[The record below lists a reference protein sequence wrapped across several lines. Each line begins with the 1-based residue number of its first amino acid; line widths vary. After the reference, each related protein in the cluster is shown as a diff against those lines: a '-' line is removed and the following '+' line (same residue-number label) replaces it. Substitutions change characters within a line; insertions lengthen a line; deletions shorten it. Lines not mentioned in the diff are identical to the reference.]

1 MVHYKI
7 VYFDAARRAETARLI
22 LTHAGVDFEDVRIP
36 KAEWPGE
43 HKAKAPFGQL
53 PYLEVDGKQLAQSNT
68 INRYLARKFGLAGKD
83 EWEQAWVDAMADWLL
98 DVGPEFAPFIAVCF
112 GFKEGDKDTLR
123 DEVFYPALE
132 RFLPRLETF
141 LKESGSGFLVTSG
154 YTWADFLC
162 AEALTTFEK
171 LVPGSVSKNADVWAY
186 KQRVHNIPQIKD
198 YVANRK
204 QDSDF

>member
-1 MVHYKI
+1 M
-7 VYFDAARRAETARLI
+7 
-22 LTHAGVDFEDVRIP
+22 
-36 KAEWPGE
+36 
-43 HKAKAPFGQL
+43 
-53 PYLEVDGKQLAQSNT
+53 
-68 INRYLARKFGLAGKD
+68 
-83 EWEQAWVDAMADWLL
+83 
-98 DVGPEFAPFIAVCF
+98 
-112 GFKEGDKDTLR
+112 
-123 DEVFYPALE
+123 
-132 RFLPRLETF
+132 ETF

>member
-1 MVHYKI
+1 MLHYKI
-7 VYFDAARRAETARLI
+7 VYFDAAARAETVRLI
-22 LTHAGVDFEDVRIP
+22 LTHVGMDFEDVRIP

-53 PYLEVDGKQLAQSNT
+53 SYLEVDGKQLAQSNA
-68 INRYLARKFGLAGKD
+68 INRYLARKYGLAGKD

-98 DVGPEFAPFIAVCF
+98 D
-112 GFKEGDKDTLR
+112 DTLR
-123 DEVFYPALE
+123 DDVFYPALE
-132 RFLPRLETF
+132 RFLPRVKTF
-141 LKESGSGFLVTSG
+141 LKESGSGFLVKSG

-171 LVPGSVSKNADVWAY
+171 LVPGSVSKNTDVWAY
-186 KQRVHNIPQIKD
+186 KERVHSIPQIKD

-204 QDSDF
+204 HDSDF